1 MKDLFSAKD
10 AETIDLLTSEEN
22 GICLAY
28 DVLAYNTI
36 MNQQTKE

>member
-1 MKDLFSAKD
+1 MLQIFSNTEAI
-10 AETIDLLTSEEN
+10 ERLTSETDKR
-22 GICLAY
+22 CMAF